1 MKYIVYL
8 TTNVVNKKIYI
19 GVHRTENP
27 DKFDGYLGNGVKIN
41 DRSTYRYSKT
51 PFEAAVNKYGPD
63 KFIRKTLKVFDTLED
78 ALDLERWLVCPEF
91 ITRKDTYNIAL
102 GGGIPPAKVKTIYQY
117 TLEGTFIKEWPS
129 ITEASL
135 EYKCSSS
142 CIGKAIFN
150 RTPSLGYLWTD
161 YKYESINPKEFKID
175 ENKTKCYLYDMNG
188 VYLQEFKS
196 ISECAKF
203 LDTTTAN
210 LSTAIAGRYSMNSH
224 YVTTYYED
232 VIDIPTRKSYNGF
245 YQYTLSGEFIKYI
258 PTFRELEEEL
268 GVRNPSA
275 VYRALRIGNSAY
287 GYQWSDI
294 KLPSMKKLET
304 KTQARK
310 VGKYTKDGELVQV
323 FNTVREAKKDT
334 CGAPN
339 VLSGRRKTAGGFIFR
354 YIE

>member
-8 TTNVVNKKIYI
+8 TTNTANKKIYI
-19 GVHRTENP
+19 GVHRTETP
-27 DKFDGYLGNGVKIN
+27 YDFDGYLGNGIKVT

-51 PFEAAVNKYGPD
+51 PFEAAVNKYGPS

-78 ALDLERWLVCPEF
+78 ALDLERWLVDEEF
-91 ITRKDTYNIAL
+91 ISRKDTYNIAL
-102 GGGIPPAKVKTIYQY
+102 GGSLPPIKVKTIYQY
-117 TLEGTFIKEWPS
+117 DLDGNFIKEWVS

-142 CIGKAIFN
+142 CIGQAIFE

-175 ENKTKCYLYDMNG
+175 ENKTKCYLYDKDGN
-188 VYLQEFKS
+188 YLQEFKS
-196 ISECAKF
+196 ITECSKF
-203 LDTTTAN
+203 LGVTTAN
-210 LSTAIAGRYSMNSH
+210 LSTAISGNYSISNC
-224 YVTTYYED
+224 YVTTYYTD
-232 VIDIPTRKSYNGF
+232 AIVVPKRKSYNGF
-245 YQYTLSGEFIKYI
+245 YQYTLSGEFIKFI
-258 PTFRELEEEL
+258 PSLKDLQEEL
-268 GVRNPSA
+268 GIQNPSA

-287 GYQWSDI
+287 GFQWSAT
-294 KLPSMKKLET
+294 KLPNMKKLET

-310 VGKYTKDGELVQV
+310 VGKYTLNGGLVQV
-323 FNTVREAKKDT
+323 FNTVREAKADT

-339 VLSGRRKTAGGFIFR
+339 VLSGKRKTAGGFIFK